1 MSRVS
6 VLAGICAIM
15 AVSPGAARAQ
25 APSAGSPQ
33 TASPAPTGEVVARL
47 QTGFPLVTGS
57 SRRSSDRRLALT
69 LGSPSTPLR
78 FDQSLAGSARLGVS
92 PAPVSPANAARD
104 GLGAVRSASLRHR
117 GPGVALMIVGAAGVI
132 TGLLLDESIVTVAGA
147 GAGLVGLYLYVR

>member
-6 VLAGICAIM
+6 VLAGLCALM

-25 APSAGSPQ
+25 APSAGSLQP
-33 TASPAPTGEVVARL
+33 APPAPTGAVIAGL

-57 SRRSSDRRLALT
+57 SRLSSDRRLALIR
-69 LGSPSTPLR
+69 SASTPLR

-92 PAPVSPANAARD
+92 PAPVSPGIAARD
-104 GLGAVRSASLRHR
+104 GFRAVRSASLRHR

-132 TGLLLDESIVTVAGA
+132 TGLLLDESVVTIAGA